1 MNACVREKRERE
13 RERSMRERKK
23 GKTIFRYHHCALW
36 IEYQRGV
43 VDCSQLVFLYG
54 TASTADAVDMHA

>member
-1 MNACVREKRERE
+1 
-13 RERSMRERKK
+13 MRERKK